1 MRYRLDSGLRSLRSN
16 GAGGGGA
23 LVAHRGSRLS
33 IRWGYAMSAEPEWS
47 RTPTIHIGVSRALDG
62 RQMMASL
69 RKPQWL
75 DEFRAFIMQGVVNRI
90 NALTPIFPLTSTH
103 KNLKSYV
110 PPE

>member
-1 MRYRLDSGLRSLRSN
+1 
-16 GAGGGGA
+16 
-23 LVAHRGSRLS
+23 
-33 IRWGYAMSAEPEWS
+33 
-47 RTPTIHIGVSRALDG
+47 
-62 RQMMASL
+62 MASL

-103 KNLKSYV
+103 NILKSYV

>member
-1 MRYRLDSGLRSLRSN
+1 
-16 GAGGGGA
+16 
-23 LVAHRGSRLS
+23 
-33 IRWGYAMSAEPEWS
+33 
-47 RTPTIHIGVSRALDG
+47 
-62 RQMMASL
+62 MASL